1 MIFPHTV
8 TLIPSIK
15 TESPLGGLGFAWPGP
30 GTSYRAFVQTRS
42 ESRAEILST
51 AGASEMTVIYV
62 YGDCLA
68 KPLDRIT
75 FGSTTYEITG
85 VIPAR
90 SIMGVHHTKI
100 MTQQL
105 EQTGR

>member
-1 MIFPHTV
+1 M
-8 TLIPSIK
+8 
-15 TESPLGGLGFAWPGP
+15 A
-30 GTSYRAFVQTRS
+30 
-42 ESRAEILST
+42 
-51 AGASEMTVIYV
+51 VIYV
-62 YGDCLA
+62 YGDCPA

-75 FGSTTYEITG
+75 CGSTTFEITG

-105 EQTGR
+105 EQTAR